1 MGWGSVLGS
10 VAGGVLGSIV
20 PGLGTGI
27 GASVGGMLGG
37 AIDGSNAADDALSA
51 QREATNQ
58 SNATQRY
65 FYDTTRQDNMPALDA
80 RNWAVN
86 QLRTR
91 LDGPLGGPI
100 SVSNVLNDPGYK
112 FGLTEGVRNLQ
123 NQLAARG
130 QLYSGNALKA
140 GTRYAQD
147 YATTKHN
154 DAFNREIASRS
165 AQLNPLQSLAGIAQT
180 GASTVANA
188 GQNYANTVSNNQTAY
203 GNAAGA
209 NALGK
214 SNVWTDATNQLISLG
229 NQNGWWK
236 KG

>member
-10 VAGGVLGSIV
+10 VAGGVLGSVV
-20 PGLGTGI
+20 PGIGTGI

-37 AIDGSNAADDALSA
+37 AIDGSNAADDALDA

-65 FYDTTRQDNMPALDA
+65 FYDTTRQDNMPLLDLRNALLPRIQGMAMQDVGVTPSQVMA
-80 RNWAVN
+80 E
-86 QLRTR
+86 
-91 LDGPLGGPI
+91 
-100 SVSNVLNDPGYK
+100 PGYQ
-112 FGLTEGVRNLQ
+112 FGLSEGLKGVQNTAAGRNL
-123 NQLAARG
+123 
-130 QLYSGNALKA
+130 LYSGATLKA
-140 GTRYAQD
+140 LNRYGTD
-147 YATTKHN
+147 YATTKFN
-154 DAFNREIASRS
+154 DAFNRQQTQFGNQFNR
-165 AQLNPLQSLAGIAQT
+165 LT
-180 GASTVANA
+180 GAAGMGQAGVNQISSA

-214 SNVWTDATNQLISLG
+214 SNVWADATNQLISLG